1 MRQPVKRMTL
11 DAMLLAAVLLLSYI
25 EHLLV
30 PYLFLPG
37 VHLGLANIGVMFAFF
52 RIGKWDALGISLLR
66 VFLMGLLFGSFSSFC
81 FSLCGAL
88 CAYLI
93 ILLLSIFG
101 AHVGRIGVSVASAA
115 MHGTGQIIAAALL
128 YGTAGVF
135 GYLPLML
142 LLSVPLGMAT
152 GVLLILLEARTKTL
166 IRG

>member
-30 PYLFLPG
+30 PYLLLPG

-88 CAYLI
+88 CAYV
-93 ILLLSIFG
+93 ILLLLSLFG
-101 AHVGRIGVSVASAA
+101 TRVGRIGASVASAA
-115 MHGTGQIIAAALL
+115 MHGLGQISAAAFL
-128 YGTAGVF
+128 YGTVGVF

-142 LLSVPLGMAT
+142 LLAVPLGTVT
-152 GVLLILLEARTKTL
+152 GILLILLESRTKTL
-166 IRG
+166 IKV

>member
-81 FSLCGAL
+81 PVSLPASFLSFLFLIFLFSPGISFFLQMKSHPEP
-88 CAYLI
+88 
-93 ILLLSIFG
+93 SI
-101 AHVGRIGVSVASAA
+101 
-115 MHGTGQIIAAALL
+115 
-128 YGTAGVF
+128 
-135 GYLPLML
+135 
-142 LLSVPLGMAT
+142 
-152 GVLLILLEARTKTL
+152 
-166 IRG
+166 